1 MVSNWLSL
9 PTLLAIQLGFSGVL
23 GAQLFRLRSEFNSR
37 QVAAA
42 IAVGVPVMLSPL
54 SMPALLQW
62 LGWLAAILVVVFF
75 ALRPDHR
82 FAGVWSWRFA
92 WRYAALV
99 MALVTL
105 WSLSKGVSSPLFVLS
120 GFAVLAGGMAWH
132 RSLIE

>member
-9 PTLLAIQLGFSGVL
+9 PTLFAIQLGFSGVL
-23 GAQLFRLRSEFNSR
+23 GAQLYHLRSQFNSR

-62 LGWLAAILVVVFF
+62 LGWLAAILVVVLF
-75 ALRPDHR
+75 ALRPNHR
-82 FAGVWSWRFA
+82 FAPILTWRFA

-99 MALVTL
+99 MALVAL
-105 WSLSKGVSSPLFVLS
+105 WSLFNGITSPLFILS
-120 GFAVLAGGMAWH
+120 GFAILAGGMAWH
-132 RSLIE
+132 RSLFE